1 MTKSEEFRR
10 LANVYVATT
19 VAMVGILLIWNISM
33 SISLFKS
40 HQSELAERSIHAAAD
55 EIELLIN
62 GYRRSLQIFA
72 DENRETINSV
82 ALWPQD
88 IDSYTILKNKISR
101 YFPEHFAFTLA
112 NQDGYTL
119 LYGFERQIGDAC
131 RADIHSFTAGV
142 GDNQVYVHR
151 GAGEDKKHFD
161 IMSIWQGTAT
171 YREVMFVSF
180 RTGSLER
187 ILGNTEVAGHHI
199 ALVLS
204 DQPDR
209 IDLTTPQ
216 NHLVFS
222 EDRVLTPDEQERV
235 TGSLQIP
242 GTRWN
247 VVILPNE
254 QLYSE
259 TYRSIVVQSL
269 LIFVGFLL
277 ISLIMRM
284 MLLDDQVK

>member
-1 MTKSEEFRR
+1 
-10 LANVYVATT
+10 
-19 VAMVGILLIWNISM
+19 M
-33 SISLFKS
+33 SINLFKS
-40 HQSELAERSIHAAAD
+40 HQSELAERSIHAAAN
-55 EIELLIN
+55 EIELLID

-131 RADIHSFTAGV
+131 RADIHSFTTGI

-161 IMSIWQGTAT
+161 IMSIWQGTAA

-180 RTGSLER
+180 QTGSLER

-199 ALVLS
+199 ALVLR

-216 NHLVFS
+216 NRLVFS
-222 EDRVLTPDEQERV
+222 EDGVLTPDEQERI
-235 TGSLQIP
+235 TSALQIP